1 MKQPQSARMKER
13 ERERDMCVA
22 WIQGTREGKLKC
34 LACLVF
40 TVVGFMFSFS
50 VCPLFFFLRVA
61 KSAVAFACALLVLLP
76 TPGNVGRSP
85 VANGEPRNTM
95 TWGLDTCFL
104 SLCLFLLFPSG
115 YLVTTFLS
123 SPLPH
128 GSWFDVVFH

>member
-1 MKQPQSARMKER
+1 MRCLDSRNEGR
-13 ERERDMCVA
+13 EIEVP
-22 WIQGTREGKLKC
+22 C
-34 LACLVF
+34 LPGFHCGGVHVF
-40 TVVGFMFSFS
+40 FFGLS
-50 VCPLFFFLRVA
+50 PFFFLRVA